1 MAHAAKAFQTGID
14 GAQPLPQRYAAVK
27 RPQLQLLKSPTTVS
41 AKASYSL
48 PEGIVGLK
56 GPIQKPAP
64 GTLPLRGDLAH
75 IALAD
80 RFLAAHYVIPRLR
93 QIGDQDVTLKLN
105 PRDDAENGVAIP
117 AGSEV
122 ELLDREG
129 DWLWITRGPEGP
141 SGYVHSSA
149 LTPDSDA

>member
-1 MAHAAKAFQTGID
+1 MKFPA
-14 GAQPLPQRYAAVK
+14 
-27 RPQLQLLKSPTTVS
+27 TVS

-48 PEGIVGLK
+48 PKGIVGLK
-56 GPIQKPAP
+56 GPVQKPAP

-75 IALAD
+75 IALAN

-93 QIGDQDVTLKLN
+93 QVGDQDVTLKLN
-105 PRDDAENGVAIP
+105 SRDDAENGVELT

-129 DWLWITRGPEGP
+129 DWLWITCGPEGP
-141 SGYVHSSA
+141 SGYVRTSA